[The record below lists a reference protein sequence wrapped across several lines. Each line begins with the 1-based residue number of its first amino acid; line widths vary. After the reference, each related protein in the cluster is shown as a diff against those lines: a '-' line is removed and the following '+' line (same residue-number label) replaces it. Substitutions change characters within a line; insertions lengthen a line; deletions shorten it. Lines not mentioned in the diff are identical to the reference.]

1 MPTTMPIAGAHP
13 NPNPHP
19 NLNPSLNPSPSPN
32 QERGLALVL
41 DFRGFSLAHLYAVR
55 WEDIRR
61 GVAML
66 QVRAR
71 ARARASVKVRVRV

>member
-1 MPTTMPIAGAHP
+1 M
-13 NPNPHP
+13 
-19 NLNPSLNPSPSPN
+19 
-32 QERGLALVL
+32 L

-66 QVRAR
+66 QECFPARLSTIYVLHEPRWLLLLVRLLR
-71 ARARASVKVRVRV
+71 PLLSQEP